1 MIAQPF
7 EAVRIT
13 DRVFWVGAIDFSL
26 RDFHG
31 YLTSRGTSYNAF
43 LVLADQVTLIDTVK
57 RPFFDEMMS
66 RIASVIDPSR
76 IRTVVSLHAEMDHSG
91 ALPLLLAAA
100 KPARVLAS
108 KAGVAALAAHFDLD
122 RPVEPVVSGAPID
135 LDGARFTFHDAR
147 MLHWPESMIGVL
159 EGDDVVFSQDT
170 FGMHLASHE
179 RFADQ
184 LPADVVRYETA
195 KYFANVL
202 MPFSPPM
209 GKLLE
214 KVGDTVS
221 RAKVVATDHGPLWRR
236 DLPALVQDYRTWCDR
251 KPSSKVVIA
260 YASMWQSTASMAR
273 AIAEGASEGG
283 VQVKLMSLDTAHRS
297 DVLTELL
304 DAAAL
309 LVGSPNLNGQMFP
322 TVADLLTYLK
332 GMKPKNLI
340 GAAFGSYGWNTAAVD
355 QVHEALQELKVELVR
370 EPLAIKYVPRA
381 ADLVGCRQFGRELAG
396 RIRARVPDAM
406 AATE

>member
-1 MIAQPF
+1 MTAQPF
-7 EAVRIT
+7 QAVRIT
-13 DRVFWVGAIDFSL
+13 DRVFWVGAVDFSL

-76 IRTVVSLHAEMDHSG
+76 IETVVSLHAEMDHSG
-91 ALPLLLAAA
+91 ALPQLVSTA

-108 KAGVAALAAHFDLD
+108 KAGVGALAAHFDLD
-122 RPVEPVVSGAPID
+122 VPVEPVAYGAPID
-135 LDGARFTFHDAR
+135 LGGAKFTFHDAR
-147 MLHWPESMIGVL
+147 MLHWPESMVGVL
-159 EGDDVVFSQDT
+159 EGDDVVFSQDA

-209 GKLLE
+209 SKLLE
-214 KVGDTVS
+214 KVGDTVA

-236 DLPALVQDYRTWCDR
+236 DLNRLVQDYRTWCDR
-251 KPSSKVVIA
+251 KPSRKVVIVF
-260 YASMWQSTASMAR
+260 ASMWQSTASMAR

-283 VQVKLMSLDTAHRS
+283 VQVKLMGLDSAHRS

-304 DAAAL
+304 DAAAV

-322 TVADLLTYLK
+322 TVADLMTYLK
-332 GMKPKNLI
+332 GMKPKNLL

-355 QVHEALQELKVELVR
+355 QVHEALRELKVEVVR

-381 ADLVGCRQFGRELAG
+381 VDLLECKRFGNEVASKVRE
-396 RIRARVPDAM
+396 RVPD
-406 AATE
+406 